1 MTTDFFKRVW
11 AFLLFSLVQALVL
24 NHIHLLG
31 YATPLLFVDF
41 VLSFRRG
48 TARWAILLWC
58 FALGLCIDIFSNTP
72 GVASGS
78 MTLMGLLQ
86 PYLLEPFVPRD
97 SADDLVP
104 SMRTLGVGK
113 FITYALIMV
122 VIFTVTFFALE
133 AFSFFN
139 WQQWLIT
146 VGSSFAL
153 TFILILVIENIWNK

>member
-1 MTTDFFKRVW
+1 
-11 AFLLFSLVQALVL
+11 
-24 NHIHLLG
+24 
-31 YATPLLFVDF
+31 
-41 VLSFRRG
+41 
-48 TARWAILLWC
+48 
-58 FALGLCIDIFSNTP
+58 
-72 GVASGS
+72 
-78 MTLMGLLQ
+78 
-86 PYLLEPFVPRD
+86 
-97 SADDLVP
+97 
-104 SMRTLGVGK
+104 MRTLGVGK